1 MKRTI
6 AIAAAA
12 AATLMLGACGEKP
25 QEVSQKRPGTTVT
38 RDTKPWEGDRLAFEE
53 QSFKRGDKPSW
64 ENALK
69 TRVQAQ
75 NEYNRTGAAR

>member
-12 AATLMLGACGEKP
+12 AAALLLGACGEKP

-38 RDTKPWEGDRLAFEE
+38 RDTRPWDGDRLAFEE
-53 QSFKRGDKPSW
+53 STFKRGDKASW

-69 TRVQAQ
+69 TRQQGQ
-75 NEYNRTGAAR
+75 NEYTRTGAAR